1 MTYDYDKCPQ
11 GIKKI
16 TEKEFNI
23 SLYFLENH
31 LERYLNERN
40 ERIKILEIGCGGGRN
55 LFILKEKYNRLD
67 IFGTDI
73 SKTAIE
79 FARKTNLGRFE
90 VSDSKIIP
98 FDMKFHI
105 IIFIDIL
112 EHLNSIEDV
121 NETFRVAEKH
131 LMPSGFIYIVTP
143 IELNRFNLTWFFS
156 KLPYFKNLT
165 KMFYGHSIQF
175 NIKSLLELIDFSRFK
190 LKEVFYSAHS
200 LTQLQVLFFF
210 FLPKILLQFFFGKET
225 ASNLRDSSEIINTK
239 KHSFLNI
246 FKRVFISF
254 SSPLS
259 YLAFKESNFRR
270 NSIFAAGNMHLLITK
285 RSLKQ
290 K

>member
-1 MTYDYDKCPQ
+1 MKYNYDKCPQ

-23 SLYFLENH
+23 SLYFLENYF
-31 LERYLNERN
+31 ERYLSERN

-55 LFILKEKYNRLD
+55 LFILKEKYNWLD
-67 IFGTDI
+67 FFGTDI

-79 FARKTNLGRFE
+79 FARKTKLGRFE

-98 FDMKFHI
+98 FNIKFDI

-121 NETFRVAEKH
+121 KETLRVAEKH
-131 LMPSGFIYIVTP
+131 LLPSGFIYIAAP

-165 KMFYGHSIQF
+165 KMFYGHSLQF
-175 NIKSLLELIDFSRFK
+175 DIKSVLGLIDFNKFK
-190 LKEVFYSAHS
+190 LKEVFYSAHF

-210 FLPKILLQFFFGKET
+210 FLPKILLQFLFGEKI
-225 ASNLRDSSEIINTK
+225 ANDLRDSSEIINYK
-239 KHSFLNI
+239 KHFFLSLL
-246 FKRVFISF
+246 KRVFVSL
-254 SSPLS
+254 SRPLS
-259 YLAFKESNFRR
+259 YLAFKESNLRR
-270 NSIFAAGNMHLLITK
+270 NSFFAAGNMHLLLSK
-285 RSLKQ
+285 NLFN
-290 K
+290 

>member
-79 FARKTNLGRFE
+79 FAKKTNLGRFE

-98 FDMKFHI
+98 FEMKFDI

-112 EHLNSIEDV
+112 EHLNSIEDAK
-121 NETFRVAEKH
+121 ETLKVAEKH
-131 LMPSGFIYIVTP
+131 LLPSGFIYITVP
-143 IELNRFNLTWFFS
+143 IELNRFNLTWFFR
-156 KLPYFKNLT
+156 KLPFFKNLT
-165 KMFYGHSIQF
+165 KMFYGHSLQF
-175 NIKSLLELIDFSRFK
+175 DIKSFLGLIDLNK
-190 LKEVFYSAHS
+190 LELKEVFYSVHFLS
-200 LTQLQVLFFF
+200 QLQVLFFF
-210 FLPKILLQFFFGKET
+210 FLPKILLRFFFGEKIAIE
-225 ASNLRDSSEIINTK
+225 LRDSNEIINDR
-239 KHSFLNI
+239 KHPLLNI
-246 FKRVFISF
+246 LKRVFVSL
-254 SSPLS
+254 SRPLS
-259 YLAFKESNFRR
+259 YLAFKESNLRK
-270 NSIFAAGNMHLLITK
+270 NSSFAAGNMHLLISK
-285 RSLKQ
+285 NPFN
-290 K
+290 